1 MTADSIEKRPI
12 DRQPRSRQHDFE
24 PPAPIRNFMDA
35 RLDFP
40 RSVPLRKSFIVA
52 SSYRCGSTFFCS
64 HLWRTGVLGA
74 PAEYLNTS
82 ASRMLRDIMMRRL
95 RADSPQHYLAKLL
108 ACRTSRNGVFGMKVH
123 FHHFEA
129 AISWYP
135 SMLRV
140 LAPVTYIYLNR
151 KDRLA
156 QAVSMTKALQTDVW
170 SSLESNVNPT
180 LVYNEAFI
188 VQCLREIQQ
197 QNFSWLRWFKINKI
211 KPFVVHYEDSVADTA
226 GAARGIIEL
235 LEVQN
240 DEPDQICLPFIE
252 KLGDDVNLEWRERF
266 ERAEPDWESWFPS
279 PDF

>member
-1 MTADSIEKRPI
+1 
-12 DRQPRSRQHDFE
+12 
-24 PPAPIRNFMDA
+24 
-35 RLDFP
+35 
-40 RSVPLRKSFIVA
+40 
-52 SSYRCGSTFFCS
+52 
-64 HLWRTGVLGA
+64 
-74 PAEYLNTS
+74 
-82 ASRMLRDIMMRRL
+82 
-95 RADSPQHYLAKLL
+95 
-108 ACRTSRNGVFGMKVH
+108 MKVH